1 MLLPTFSTNQPL
13 LISNVG
19 LTVNLTA
26 EHLQCYYHCTNIG
39 IIVHLEVQLSDQI
52 SSAGSAAC
60 PERKE
65 EEPPDELDTS

>member
-1 MLLPTFSTNQPL
+1 MLLPTLSTNQPL

-39 IIVHLEVQLSDQI
+39 IIVHLEVQLSHQI
-52 SSAGSAAC
+52 SSAGSAAR